1 MIGKGCLRQVVVL
14 PTLTPTPCLA
24 AELLRT
30 STDASPAQPAYD
42 WYMLGVALLCE
53 VLKSSGWKERLMS
66 AETGRVSRTQV
77 AAEVERLKPPSLK
90 ALVQSIFARAQ

>member
-1 MIGKGCLRQVVVL
+1 ML
-14 PTLTPTPCLA
+14 PTPTPCLA

-30 STDASPAQPAYD
+30 STAVSPAQPAYD

-53 VLKSSGWKERLMS
+53 KLKSSEWKDRLMS
-66 AETGRVSRTQV
+66 AQAGRVSRTQV
-77 AAEVERLKPPSLK
+77 AAEVELLTPPSLK